1 MASRVVGVIGLVLY
15 NWWLGALV
23 HGGIVSSPDALFSD
37 LEASGGRYA
46 VVFSRLDIAAGV
58 VLLVALA
65 LRGRWGVT
73 GLRPEWWLL
82 LVFAAAG
89 AVGGFFPYSCPE
101 GVNAVC
107 RTAEWEF
114 QLPWRQYVH
123 VAAGI
128 VEFAAATLA
137 IVLARRRTAGV
148 PIRSEDCT
156 EPGRSTTNSGP
167 ATTGAGSAG
176 IRPDAADPLQPP
188 NAASTWS
195 RTFAGETS
203 PTIVREAALGLT
215 RSLCSLCSCA
225 GVAVATAPTSGRS
238 IAYGWLPHIRW
249 LSASLAMTRPANGR
263 W

>member
-1 MASRVVGVIGLVLY
+1 MASRVIGVVGLVLY

-23 HGGIVSSPDALFSD
+23 HGGIVSSPNALFSD

-46 VVFSRLDIAAGV
+46 LVFSRLDIAAGV
-58 VLLVALA
+58 MLLVALA

-73 GLRPEWWLL
+73 GLRREWWLL

-137 IVLARRRTAGV
+137 IVLARRRTAGLPV
-148 PIRSEDCT
+148 
-156 EPGRSTTNSGP
+156 
-167 ATTGAGSAG
+167 
-176 IRPDAADPLQPP
+176 
-188 NAASTWS
+188 
-195 RTFAGETS
+195 
-203 PTIVREAALGLT
+203 LGDLT
-215 RSLCSLCSCA
+215 RWTASALVVAYPLL
-225 GVAVATAPTSGRS
+225 GVAYLSDRLGAFVEPVFFVCFSLMVAIELFEREPAL
-238 IAYGWLPHIRW
+238 LP
-249 LSASLAMTRPANGR
+249 AGKT
-263 W
+263 